1 MEIDNPEEIK
11 ADEVFKAAESGDSSV
26 FDSLSP
32 QNLLKILS
40 FRNEDQR
47 SLLHVAASSGRT
59 QVLTSLP
66 FNYYNL
72 SLLFETGPNGWVIT
86 YLYFVLCSDNVE
98 LVF

>member
-59 QVLTSLP
+59 QVLTFLIYTL
-66 FNYYNL
+66 FYVVIMLNFTFWG
-72 SLLFETGPNGWVIT
+72 LLID
-86 YLYFVLCSDNVE
+86 YIS
-98 LVF
+98 